1 MVAVSSINAALR
13 RLRGDTPL
21 EWLQYGN
28 SRDTAATHITGKT
41 RDRTRVGAQLS
52 HAEQSTVATV
62 HYIDRNGYIQDAVDN
77 ADVME
82 SLKPAKVGAKLE
94 SGRVA

>member
-1 MVAVSSINAALR
+1 M
-13 RLRGDTPL
+13 
-21 EWLQYGN
+21 
-28 SRDTAATHITGKT
+28 GKT
-41 RDRTRVGAQLS
+41 RDRTRGGAQLG

-62 HYIDRNGYIQDAVDN
+62 HYIDCNGHIQDAVDN